1 MKNNAYID
9 KRSIMQVL
17 GCIKNN
23 PNLLTRTDKYT
34 FNEEDFAEDFYIL
47 LFGIFQNLKAQGLK
61 KIDLLDI
68 DNYLSTRPG
77 AKKLYT
83 EKKGAEYIADIS
95 EISDG
100 AKFDYY
106 YQRLKKMTL
115 LRMYEEYGVDIKWLY
130 DPNTLDITLKQEQ
143 EDWLD
148 SVNRQAIVDT
158 IEERFDEIKSRYLS
172 SENEDKLEA
181 GHSIF
186 ELIEDLKTTPEV
198 GAPMFGPLIN
208 TITKGARLK
217 KFYLRSAPTGV
228 GKTRMMIA
236 DACNL
241 ACSEIYDI
249 YEQKWV
255 PNGASQPTLY
265 ITTEQELD
273 EIQTMMLAFLSGVNE
288 EHIIEGRY
296 LAGEE
301 ERVLHAA
308 QLIIDS
314 PLWIEEMPDFSLND
328 VENRIRSHV
337 LDGDVKYVFFDYIHT
352 SLKIMEEITRRTG
365 GIRLREDQILYMLA
379 IRLKDIANEQ
389 GVFVLSSTQLNA
401 SWEESTNGNQNLLRG
416 AKAIADKV
424 DFGAIVLPVTQDDF
438 KSLAPL
444 LETGS
449 IAQPTIVYHIYKN
462 RRSRFSEVKLWCSA
476 DLGTC
481 RVTPLFLT
489 DNMYK
494 IITIEDYNIIVE
506 DEFEVK

>member
-1 MKNNAYID
+1 MKSNAYID

-17 GCIKNN
+17 GCLKNN
-23 PNLLTRTDKYT
+23 PNLLTRTDKYD
-34 FNEEDFAEDFYIL
+34 FNEEDFAEDFYTLI
-47 LFGIFQNLKAQGLK
+47 FGILQNLKAQGLK

-77 AKKLYT
+77 AKKLYVDN
-83 EKKGAEYIADIS
+83 KGAEYISEIS
-95 EISDG
+95 EISDLS
-100 AKFDYY
+100 KFDYY

-115 LRMYEEYGVDIKWLY
+115 LRMYVEYGVDIKWLY
-130 DPNTLDITLKQEQ
+130 DPHTLDINSKQQQ

-148 SVNRQAIVDT
+148 SVNRQTIVDT
-158 IEERFDEIKSRYLS
+158 VDKRFDEIKSRYLS
-172 SENEDKLEA
+172 SVNEDKLEA

-208 TITKGARLK
+208 TVTKGARLK

-249 YEQKWV
+249 YAQEWV

-273 EIQTMMLAFLSGVNE
+273 EIQTMMLAFLSGVDE

-296 LAGEE
+296 LSGEE
-301 ERVLHAA
+301 ARVRRAA
-308 QLIIDS
+308 EIITKS
-314 PLWIEEMPDFSLND
+314 PMWVEEMPDFSLDD

-337 LDGDVKYVFFDYIHT
+337 IDGDVKYVFFDYIHT

-401 SWEESTNGNQNLLRG
+401 SWEDSANGNQNLLRG
-416 AKAIADKV
+416 AKSIADKV
-424 DFGAIVLPVTQDDF
+424 DFGAIVLPVTTDDL
-438 KSLAPL
+438 KSMAPL
-444 LETGS
+444 LETGA
-449 IAQPTIVYHIYKN
+449 IAQPTLVYHIYKN
-462 RRSRFSEVKLWCSA
+462 RRSRYAEVKLWCTA
-476 DLGTC
+476 DLSTC

-494 IITIEDYNIIVE
+494 VIPIEDYNIIVE